1 MKQLLNSKNLLAE
14 KRVVAAYKALVNRS
28 PGYCSHQPASSYCD
42 VCGVPGSLA
51 DVAFEMRDAMVTED
65 LMWHWNL
72 NINDLCSDV
81 VEIDDRHMHSLR
93 YATPKQWII
102 AAVKAGSKS
111 NETL

>member
-1 MKQLLNSKNLLAE
+1 MQNLLNSDDLLAE
-14 KRVVAAYKALVNRS
+14 PRVKAAAEAMGIQLHLYEIIRKSCGCGKHNDLVMK
-28 PGYCSHQPASSYCD
+28 
-42 VCGVPGSLA
+42 SLA

-93 YATPKQWII
+93 YATPKHWII
-102 AAVKAGSKS
+102 AAVLAFEVKQ
-111 NETL
+111 

>member
-51 DVAFEMRDAMVTED
+51 DVAFEMRDACDIFVWYGKLMQICGSTIQCRKVTKE
-65 LMWHWNL
+65 
-72 NINDLCSDV
+72 
-81 VEIDDRHMHSLR
+81 
-93 YATPKQWII
+93 QWII
-102 AAVKAGSKS
+102 AAVKAWEAKQ
-111 NETL
+111 